1 MVDVGLGSG
10 SRATWRPGTGSWS
23 PPTAQGESHPSWV
36 PGSPMARP
44 GLPGGSSG
52 LIYSRRHRTPC
63 EMTRKTSMQHRVH
76 GDGDQTGPACIFDD
90 RHWGRDLSRAS
101 LWEKG
106 CCIRIVLD
114 ETTVTCIFV
123 DGGSAL

>member
-1 MVDVGLGSG
+1 
-10 SRATWRPGTGSWS
+10 
-23 PPTAQGESHPSWV
+23 
-36 PGSPMARP
+36 
-44 GLPGGSSG
+44 
-52 LIYSRRHRTPC
+52 
-63 EMTRKTSMQHRVH
+63 MQHRVH

-106 CCIRIVLD
+106 YCIRIVLD